1 MKMPIAWH
9 KERLTNMGLSM
20 ERTLRQVEQLQRTL
34 ERLADEHA
42 VLREQIKRAEAEGIT
57 EFDPKRF
64 KLNTKRKAK

>member
-9 KERLTNMGLSM
+9 KERLANMGLSM

-42 VLREQIKRAEAEGIT
+42 VLREQIKRAEAEGRDG
-57 EFDPKRF
+57 FDEEKFGVKR
-64 KLNTKRKAK
+64 AKQ